1 MVNFFYLD
9 INPKKCAQYYCN
21 KHIIKI
27 PIEIVQ
33 FKENQRFSLNSRGK
47 NKNLWFLFL
56 PVQILSKVHYELKSN
71 IDYDKIYKNSS
82 VVKNT
87 LEPLYKKSL
96 EYG

>member
-1 MVNFFYLD
+1 
-9 INPKKCAQYYCN
+9 
-21 KHIIKI
+21 
-27 PIEIVQ
+27 
-33 FKENQRFSLNSRGK
+33 
-47 NKNLWFLFL
+47 
-56 PVQILSKVHYELKSN
+56 VHYELKSN